1 MVKKS
6 LKFSLILLLAVVL
19 FACSKEETPEEAAS
33 RYIKAW
39 NKQQFENMYEQLSSE
54 AKDAIDKD
62 AFIDRYKNIY
72 DGIRLSKLE
81 VKPNFPED
89 KLSDKEDEV
98 DVEYEITMNTI
109 AGELHFSHVFKLV
122 KEETEDEKRWAVAW
136 NPSLIF
142 PQLEDGDKVRVE
154 TLPAKRGEIIDRNGK
169 GLAVNGKALDIGIVP
184 ERLPENE
191 TSSFEQLAEILQ
203 LPIEMIE
210 SKRNASWV
218 QDGMFV
224 PITTISKDDPRL
236 KKLLAIQ
243 GVTYLETDAR
253 IYPYKE
259 TTAHLTG
266 YVQEINAEE
275 LKELKDKGY
284 HEGDL
289 IGKSGLEKVFEDQLR
304 GKDGGRIYIVDE
316 EGNEKEEIAK
326 QEPVHGETIQLTI
339 DLDLQ
344 KRIFSQLQNEQGTA
358 AAIQPQTGEV
368 LALVSAPSYD
378 PNRFVLGM
386 TTREWKTLNEDPLK
400 PLLNRFAHTYAPGSV
415 IKPLTGAVA
424 LDANAIDKNT
434 TFDVKGLKWQ
444 ADKSWGDYFVTRVAD
459 PKKPV
464 DLATAMIYSDNI
476 YFAQAALKTGE
487 KQFLEGMQRFGF
499 GESVPF
505 EYPIKKSSITD
516 EKTFKNEIELADS
529 GYGQGKVEM
538 SIVHLAAAYTA
549 FLNDGNV
556 LKPVLL
562 KTEAEKGKQ
571 IWKERAANPESAS
584 YINDLLVQVVHH
596 PDGTGSGAKIAGTQI
611 AGKTGTAELK
621 KSKDE
626 NAEENGLFIAY
637 DAKQQD
643 LLVAMLIENVK
654 DRGGS
659 KYVVTKVKQI
669 FSD

>member
-1 MVKKS
+1 MTTKI
-6 LKFSLILLLAVVL
+6 LKMLFITLLTFVL
-19 FACSKEETPEEAAS
+19 FACSKKETPEEAAS

-39 NKQQFENMYEQLSSE
+39 NNQQFENMYEQLSKN
-54 AKDAIDKD
+54 AKDTIDKET
-62 AFIDRYKNIY
+62 FIERHQKIY
-72 DGIRLSKLE
+72 DGIRLSQLE
-81 VKPNFPED
+81 VKPNFPKE

-98 DVEYEITMNTI
+98 NVEYEIKMNTI
-109 AGELHFSHVFKLV
+109 AGELQFTHVLKLV
-122 KEETEDEKRWAVAW
+122 KEETEEEKRWAVDW

-154 TLPAKRGEIIDRNGK
+154 SLPAKRGEIVDRNGE
-169 GLAVNGKALDIGIVP
+169 GLAVNGKVLDIGIVP

-191 TSSFEQLAEILQ
+191 TASFEQLSELLQ
-203 LPIEMIE
+203 IPIEMIE

-218 QDGMFV
+218 EDNMFV
-224 PITTISKDDPRL
+224 PITTISKDDRRL
-236 KKLLAIQ
+236 SELLDIQ

-259 TTAHLTG
+259 TTAHLIG

-275 LKELKDKGY
+275 LNELKNKGY

-289 IGKSGLEKVFEDQLR
+289 IGKSGLEKVFEDKLR
-304 GKDGGRIYIVDE
+304 GKDGGRIYIVDN

-326 QEPVHGETIQLTI
+326 QEPVDGETIQLTI
-339 DLDLQ
+339 DAKLQ
-344 KRIFSQLQNEQGTA
+344 KRIFSQLQNERGTA
-358 AAIQPQTGEV
+358 AAIHPKTGEV

-386 TTREWKTLNEDPLK
+386 TNSEWQKLNEDPAK
-400 PLLNRFAHTYAPGSV
+400 PLLNRFFITYAPGSV
-415 IKPLTGAVA
+415 IKPLTGAIA
-424 LDANAIDKNT
+424 LDANAVDKNT

-444 ADKSWGDYFVTRVAD
+444 ADKSWGDYFVTRVTD

-464 DLATAMIYSDNI
+464 DLETAMIFSDNI

-487 KQFLEGMQRFGF
+487 KQFLEGMKRFGF
-499 GESVPF
+499 GESLPF
-505 EYPIKKSSITD
+505 EYPIKKSTIAD
-516 EKTFKNEIELADS
+516 KNRLKNEIELADS

-538 SIVHLAAAYTA
+538 SIVHLASVYTA
-549 FLNDGNV
+549 FLNEGNV

-571 IWKERAANPESAS
+571 IWIERAAEPETALF
-584 YINDLLVQVVHH
+584 INKLLVQVVHD
-596 PDGTGSGAKIAGTQI
+596 PNGTGKGAKLAGKQI

-621 KSKDE
+621 KTKNE
-626 NAEENGLFIAY
+626 NAEENGLFVAY
-637 DAKQQD
+637 DNKKQD
-643 LLVAMLIENVK
+643 VIVAMLVENVK
-654 DRGGS
+654 EHGGS
-659 KYVVTKVKQI
+659 KYVVSKVKNV

>member
-6 LKFSLILLLAVVL
+6 LKFSLILLLAIVL

-39 NKQQFENMYEQLSSE
+39 NKQQFEKMYEQLSSD

-62 AFIDRYKNIY
+62 AFIERHKNIY
-72 DGIRLSKLE
+72 DGIRLSELE
-81 VKPNFPED
+81 VKLNFPED
-89 KLSDKEDEV
+89 KLSDKGDEV

-109 AGELHFSHVFKLV
+109 AGELHFTHVFKLV
-122 KEETEDEKRWAVAW
+122 KEEKEDEKRWAVAW

-191 TSSFEQLAEILQ
+191 TASFEQLAEILQ
-203 LPIEMIE
+203 LPLEMIE

-218 QDGMFV
+218 KDGMFV
-224 PITTISKDDPRL
+224 PITTISKEDPRL
-236 KKLLAIQ
+236 NKLLAIQ

-259 TTAHLTG
+259 TAAHLTG
-266 YVQEINAEE
+266 YIQEINAEE
-275 LKELKDKGY
+275 LKELRDKGY
-284 HEGDL
+284 REGDL
-289 IGKSGLEKVFEDQLR
+289 IGKSGLEKVFEDKLR

-326 QEPVHGETIQLTI
+326 KEPVDGETIQLTI
-339 DLDLQ
+339 DAQLQ
-344 KRIFSQLQNEQGTA
+344 KRIFSQLENEKGTA
-358 AAIQPQTGEV
+358 AAMHPKTGEV
-368 LALVSAPSYD
+368 LALVSAPAYD

-386 TTREWKTLNEDPLK
+386 TTSEWKSLNEDPLN
-400 PLLNRFAHTYAPGSV
+400 PLLNRFANTYAPGSV

-424 LDANAIDKNT
+424 LDADAVDKKT
-434 TFDVKGLKWQ
+434 AFDVKGLKWQ
-444 ADKSWGDYFVTRVAD
+444 ADKSWGDYFVTRVTD

-464 DLATAMIYSDNI
+464 DLETAMIFSDNI

-499 GESVPF
+499 DESIPF
-505 EYPIKKSSITD
+505 EYPIKKSTITT
-516 EKTFKNEIELADS
+516 ENAFKNEIELADS

-556 LKPVLL
+556 LKPLLL

-571 IWKERAANPESAS
+571 IWKERATEPDTAS
-584 YINDLLVQVVHH
+584 YINELLVQVVHH
-596 PDGTGSGAKIAGTQI
+596 PNGTGSGAKIPEKQI

-621 KSKDE
+621 KSKGE
-626 NAEENGLFIAY
+626 NAEENGLFVAY
-637 DAKQQD
+637 DEKKQD
-643 LLVAMLIENVK
+643 LIVAMLVESVK
-654 DRGGS
+654 ERGGS
-659 KYVVTKVKQI
+659 KYVVSKVKNI
-669 FSD
+669 FAN